1 MFLKVDSYKYD
12 TEHFLL
18 YFNTIFNIQSTIFF
32 FKVFE
37 DLKQNF
43 YRLLANSTV

>member
-18 YFNTIFNIQSTIFF
+18 YFNTIFNIQSTIV
-32 FKVFE
+32 FKLFE